1 MNTNTSSD
9 TPPALDTA
17 TRSEVINTLL
27 TLLQKHYIFPQVA
40 QEIENALRLRMS
52 KGEYEQ
58 ITSGEQLALLLTTHI
73 QEVSKDKHL
82 RVSYSA
88 QGLPELKEQESEQQQ
103 RARWHE
109 YWRIQNYGFHKVE
122 RLPGNI
128 GYLDFRAFYPTE
140 YAGETAI
147 AAMNF
152 LANTDALIIDVRHNH
167 GGYPEMIALITS
179 YLFSPEPVHLNSLYW
194 RSSNTTQQFW
204 TLPYVPGQRY
214 LNKPIYVLTS
224 HETFSGGEE
233 FTYNL
238 KNLKRATIIGET
250 TAGGAHPGDMQRINA
265 HFEVFI
271 PDGRAINPITHTNW
285 EGTGVTPDI
294 EVPQEDALKTAQ
306 KLALQKILE
315 GIGDNPVAAQRALQR
330 EAQQALQNEP

>member
-58 ITSGEQLALLLTTHI
+58 ITSGEQLAQVLTTHI

-88 QGLPELKEQESEQQQ
+88 QALPELKEQQSEQQQ

>member
-1 MNTNTSSD
+1 MNMNTSSD

-58 ITSGEQLALLLTTHI
+58 ITSGEQLAQVLTTHI
-73 QEVSKDKHL
+73 QEISKDKHL

-88 QGLPELKEQESEQQQ
+88 EALPEQKEQQSEQQQ

-330 EAQQALQNEP
+330 EAQQALQNET

>member
-1 MNTNTSSD
+1 MNMNTSSD

-58 ITSGEQLALLLTTHI
+58 ITSGEQLAQVLTTHI

-88 QGLPELKEQESEQQQ
+88 EALPEQKEQQSEQQQ

-330 EAQQALQNEP
+330 EAQQALQNET